1 MAMARRVGVFCMVG
15 QRQRVTN
22 GGNMNFYCTF
32 CGMMHEGSACPQTDE
47 ASSRPYA
54 CPVCNGQKIVSKPP
68 WIAGD
73 INEWAGSGT
82 DTYECPAC
90 NGTGIVWK

>member
-1 MAMARRVGVFCMVG
+1 MK
-15 QRQRVTN
+15 
-22 GGNMNFYCTF
+22 FYCTS

-54 CPVCNGQKIVSKPP
+54 CPVCNGQKTVSKPP

-82 DTYECPAC
+82 DNYECHTC

>member
-1 MAMARRVGVFCMVG
+1 MK
-15 QRQRVTN
+15 
-22 GGNMNFYCTF
+22 FYCTS
-32 CGMMHEGSACPQTDE
+32 CGTMHEGSACPQTYD
-47 ASSRPYA
+47 ANSRPYA
-54 CPVCNGQKIVSKPP
+54 CLVCNGQRIVSKPP

-73 INEWAGSGT
+73 IHQWAGSGTDTYEWAGSGT